1 MKFSILLKLIFLF
14 TGYLLLKMCHLI
26 FSTIWFVT
34 HYSCVTHRFDPVS
47 IRPSRDIRPYV
58 TRLLSPYTGL
68 VLARG
73 TILSRYVSDQEIVVW
88 RTKELLPTRLNL
100 DIFSLCKKR
109 KRIENW
115 KIIYLTLIF
124 LQSLYFNSSTDLEN
138 QTSDFQRWLK
148 YSFSLQ
154 CLFIMKTTG
163 DENWHAHQ

>member
-1 MKFSILLKLIFLF
+1 MSTYDVECLNKEPFSSIFPLPKTLVKWKVKLYKILVSYITISVKPSLKTQRYLMKFSILLKLIFLF

-88 RTKELLPTRLNL
+88 RTIELLPTRLNL
-100 DIFSLCKKR
+100 DICS
-109 KRIENW
+109 
-115 KIIYLTLIF
+115 
-124 LQSLYFNSSTDLEN
+124 
-138 QTSDFQRWLK
+138 
-148 YSFSLQ
+148 
-154 CLFIMKTTG
+154 
-163 DENWHAHQ
+163 

>member
-1 MKFSILLKLIFLF
+1 
-14 TGYLLLKMCHLI
+14 MCHLI

-88 RTKELLPTRLNL
+88 RTIELLPTRLNL

-124 LQSLYFNSSTDLEN
+124 LQSLWARESNLWLPEVTKIQLLLTMSIHNEN
-138 QTSDFQRWLK
+138 NRWWELTCA
-148 YSFSLQ
+148 SVGMSHLHIAPHSPTNFSWQ
-154 CLFIMKTTG
+154 CVLSRS
-163 DENWHAHQ
+163 